1 MILNFYEQEKSGF
14 SVMNS
19 DELFF
24 ICGGTEQ
31 DSSNKNGKD
40 YDTTWE
46 LGVEGEVK
54 VDSAGKVSP
63 QVTVSYTVHK

>member
-1 MILNFYEQEKSGF
+1 MLLDFYKPKESGF
-14 SVMNS
+14 SVMNA
-19 DELFF
+19 DELSF

-31 DSSNKNGKD
+31 DSSNENGKD
-40 YDTTWE
+40 YDATWE
-46 LGVEGEVK
+46 LGVKGEVK